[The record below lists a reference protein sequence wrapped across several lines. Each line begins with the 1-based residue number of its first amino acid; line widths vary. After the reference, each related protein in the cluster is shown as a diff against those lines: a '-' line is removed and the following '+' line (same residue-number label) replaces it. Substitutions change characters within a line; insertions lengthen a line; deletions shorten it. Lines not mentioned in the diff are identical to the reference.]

1 MLQKSNKKIFKQK
14 LLSSR
19 LTLIDGDFMISP
31 IIKPKYKL
39 EDLLAKCDPKA
50 KMPKEDKEWLE
61 FISIGNEIL
70 YES

>member
-31 IIKPKYKL
+31 IIKPKYQL
-39 EDLLAKCDPKA
+39 EDLLASCDPKA
-50 KMPKEDKEWLE
+50 KLPKEDQQWLKLL
-61 FISIGNEIL
+61 SVGNEIL
-70 YES
+70 